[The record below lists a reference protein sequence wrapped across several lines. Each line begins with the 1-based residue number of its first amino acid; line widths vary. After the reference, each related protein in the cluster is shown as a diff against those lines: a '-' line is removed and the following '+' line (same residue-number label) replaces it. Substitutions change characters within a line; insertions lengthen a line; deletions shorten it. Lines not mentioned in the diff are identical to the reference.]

1 MRKMYKKK
9 QRSRGFTL
17 LELLVVISI
26 IGILMAMGVVAYSTA
41 QRKGRDAK
49 RRADMDALQTAQEQY
64 YAANNGTYASNVTSS
79 SVGHLGGYINTVP
92 SDPKPASQNPY
103 RFYHATPGVT
113 YCYCADIEE
122 GNGNSSNN
130 NCSWV
135 PNTGVY
141 YCVANLQ

>member
-49 RRADMDALQTAQEQY
+49 RRADMDALQTAQEQR
-64 YAANNGTYASNVTSS
+64 YAANNGTYANSTAVLASE
-79 SVGHLGGYINTVP
+79 GYINSVP

>member
-49 RRADMDALQTAQEQY
+49 RRADMDALQTAQEQR
-64 YAANNGTYASNVTSS
+64 YAANNGTYANSTAVLASE
-79 SVGHLGGYINTVP
+79 GYINSVP
-92 SDPKPASQNPY
+92 SDPKPLPHVQYTFNQPA
-103 RFYHATPGVT
+103 AG
-113 YCYCADIEE
+113 YCYCARLEE
-122 GNGNSSNN
+122 DKGNRDVNTGDCTAGWASNN
-130 NCSWV
+130 D
-135 PNTGVY
+135 GIY
-141 YCVANLQ
+141 FCVRNLQ